1 MINIMKIN
9 RPEKLIKIATIIGT
23 VLLNAFKF
31 IAHYLFQKT
40 NIKTLQAELLDSD
53 TPGILIQE
61 HHEALLQVS
70 NPADFI
76 KSITDRKFQA
86 HRIQMKKRQFMA
98 GIFTCSILFSVSTLL
113 AFNEPVRKIVIAKG
127 RFVFDIAIPVEKPVR
142 YVKIPH
148 LVPDSLDFCGEQVPL
163 ENKGIFKKMRAAIIQ
178 NRLDRAEMNGM
189 ARRAKIW
196 FPVIIPI
203 LKKYHVPE
211 DFKYIPLVETGFINA
226 TSPRGAAGFW
236 QLMRVTAKDYGL
248 KTINGHDQ
256 RLDVTCSTVAAC
268 RYLRYLHSE
277 LGSWTLT
284 AAAFNM
290 GLGGIRHKVN
300 SQNSRNY
307 YSLTLNHE
315 TATYIYKTVAIKHI
329 ITKDYKV
336 VSTGNNADQLQAKQ
350 VNNGKPIS
358 NSVVF

>member
-1 MINIMKIN
+1 MIIIMKIN
-9 RPEKLIKIATIIGT
+9 RPEKRIKIAISTGSA
-23 VLLNAFKF
+23 LLNVFKF
-31 IAHYLFQKT
+31 IVHYLFQKT
-40 NIKTLQAELLDSD
+40 NIKTLQAELLDSAS
-53 TPGILIQE
+53 PGKIIQE
-61 HHEALLQVS
+61 HHEAFLQAS
-70 NPADFI
+70 NPADLI
-76 KSITDRKFQA
+76 RSITDRKSQA
-86 HRIQMKKRQFMA
+86 HRKQMQKRQVLA
-98 GIFTCSILFSVSTLL
+98 TIITCSVFFSLSTLL
-113 AFNEPVRKIVIAKG
+113 AFNEPVRKIVFAKG
-127 RFVFDIAIPVEKPVR
+127 KQVFDIASPVEKPVR

-178 NRLDRAEMNGM
+178 NRQDRAEMNGM

-203 LKKYHVPE
+203 LKKYNVPE

-236 QLMRVTAKDYGL
+236 QLMQITAKDYGL
-248 KTINGHDQ
+248 KTVNGHDQ
-256 RLDVTCSTVAAC
+256 RLDVTRSTVAAC

-307 YSLTLNHE
+307 YSLTLNRE

-336 VSTGNNADQLQAKQ
+336 VSTGKNANQLQAKQ
-350 VNNGKPIS
+350 VNNAKPLG